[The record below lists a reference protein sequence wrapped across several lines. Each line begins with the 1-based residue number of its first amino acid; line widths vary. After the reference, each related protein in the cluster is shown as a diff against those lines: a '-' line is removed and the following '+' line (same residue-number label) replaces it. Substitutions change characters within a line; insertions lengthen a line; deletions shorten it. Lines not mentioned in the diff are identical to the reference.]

1 MYSVSQITFASP
13 KRPNLDVDRSH
24 FKYTIKVKI
33 QKEKKKNIHGMSL
46 IAVFLFYF
54 YFSIFIFNF
63 FSCAVKIM
71 LDVKCFMK
79 VSS

>member
-1 MYSVSQITFASP
+1 MYSVSQITFSSP

-33 QKEKKKNIHGMSL
+33 QKEKKKIYSWN
-46 IAVFLFYF
+46 VFNRRHSDI
-54 YFSIFIFNF
+54 SIFIFNF
-63 FSCAVKIM
+63 FSSAVKIM
-71 LDVKCFMK
+71 LDVKCFMS